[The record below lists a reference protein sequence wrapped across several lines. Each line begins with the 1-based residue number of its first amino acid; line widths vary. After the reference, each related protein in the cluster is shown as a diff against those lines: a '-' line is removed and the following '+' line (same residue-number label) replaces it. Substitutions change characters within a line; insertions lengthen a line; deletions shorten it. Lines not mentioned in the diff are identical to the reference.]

1 IDREQDTWQLVQ
13 SDSETCSGDRC
24 PYMQRRECL
33 FYRAR
38 SRAERAHLVVI
49 NHALLLS
56 DLALENRLLPEYSHV
71 IIDEAHHL
79 EEQATDQFGVEI
91 AQRDLYAYLN
101 NLSHAEG
108 AVHGGLLADV
118 PGLLRQHAVSE
129 EALSA
134 IGLRID
140 ALRPQI
146 DQAEGRL
153 YGLFDTLE
161 SFLGGQQ
168 AEAGNAQ
175 GAGSSTLYDQ
185 EVRLTTGVRTQPGWS
200 KVEVVCE
207 ELTTALGQM
216 LKDLDALINDLGK
229 LQVENDPDG
238 EELLQNL
245 RAQARYGVEFAG
257 NLNRILLEPEENGI
271 YWISVST
278 RRNELKLCSAPLHV
292 GGLLSERLFAE
303 KESVV
308 LTSAT
313 LRSNKSF
320 KFIRGRLGLQ
330 DAEELA
336 VDSPFDYQSA
346 ALLYVPKDIPEPNQA
361 YYQKNVE
368 KAVVDIVRAT
378 EGRALVLFTSNSQL
392 NATYRAIQRPLE
404 QDGIVVYGQ
413 GLDGSR
419 RQILENFKGTP
430 KSVLLGTRS
439 FWEGVDVVGEA
450 LSCLIITRLPFA
462 VPTDPVLTARA
473 ETFEDPFN
481 EFYLPESI
489 LRFRQGFGRLIRSKS
504 DVGIVVVLDKRLLTK
519 AYGPTILRSLPPCLM
534 RQGPLESL
542 PERAR
547 AWLDPATRK

>member
-1 IDREQDTWQLVQ
+1 
-13 SDSETCSGDRC
+13 
-24 PYMQRRECL
+24 
-33 FYRAR
+33 
-38 SRAERAHLVVI
+38 LVVI

-79 EEQATDQFGVEI
+79 EQQATDQFGVEI

-118 PGLLRQHAVSE
+118 PGLLRQHTVSE

-153 YGLFDTLE
+153 YSLFDTLE
-161 SFLGGQQ
+161 DFLGGQR
-168 AEAGNAQ
+168 AETGNAQ
-175 GAGSSTLYDQ
+175 GASSSTLYDQ
-185 EVRLTTGVRTQPGWS
+185 EVRLTAGVRAQPGWS
-200 KVEVVCE
+200 KVEVACE
-207 ELTTALGQM
+207 EITTALGQM
-216 LKDLDALINDLGK
+216 LKDLDALINELGK
-229 LQVENDPDG
+229 LQVESDPDG

-245 RAQARYGVEFAG
+245 RAQARYGVEFAD

-278 RRNELKLCSAPLHV
+278 RRNELGLCSAPLHV

-313 LRSNKSF
+313 LRSNNSF
-320 KFIRGRLGLQ
+320 KFIRERLGLQ

-368 KAVVDIVRAT
+368 KAIVDIVRAT

-419 RQILENFKGTP
+419 RQILENFRGTP